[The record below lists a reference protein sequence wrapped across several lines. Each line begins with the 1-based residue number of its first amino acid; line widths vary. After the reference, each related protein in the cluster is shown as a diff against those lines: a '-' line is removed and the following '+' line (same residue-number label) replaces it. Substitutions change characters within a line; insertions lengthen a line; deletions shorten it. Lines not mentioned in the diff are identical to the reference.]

1 MNSPC
6 VAFGASPRGGATPA
20 ARQSRF
26 RGVLGFMRL
35 LALVVGVLLAGVLP
49 AAAQTA
55 ATPSGASH
63 GLGPLVTK
71 ARGGQCVDDPAFMRR
86 NHMALLKHQRDD
98 TVHGG
103 IRAGKYSLKACVACH
118 ASEASQSVSAEA
130 GDFCQSCHT
139 FAAVKID
146 CFGCH
151 ASKPPATGAQ
161 AALAQPQVKP

>member
-1 MNSPC
+1 MSPAHLAFLC
-6 VAFGASPRGGATPA
+6 SPVAGAAAGRVAWRPACRQPHRAAAGAS
-20 ARQSRF
+20 Q
-26 RGVLGFMRL
+26 
-35 LALVVGVLLAGVLP
+35 
-49 AAAQTA
+49 
-55 ATPSGASH
+55 

-98 TVHGG
+98 TMHGG
-103 IRAGKYSLKACVACH
+103 VRSGKYSLKACVACH

-130 GDFCQSCHT
+130 GDFCQSCHS

-151 ASKPPATGAQ
+151 ASKPPAAGAQ
-161 AALAQPQVKP
+161 AAVAQPQVKP

>member
-1 MNSPC
+1 MKPPC

-26 RGVLGFMRL
+26 CGVLGFMRL
-35 LALVVGVLLAGVLP
+35 LALVVSLLLSISLP

-55 ATPSGASH
+55 AGASQ
-63 GLGPLVTK
+63 GLGPLLVK

-103 IRAGKYSLKACVACH
+103 VRSGKYSLKACVACH

-130 GDFCQSCHT
+130 GDFCQSCHS

-151 ASKPPATGAQ
+151 ASKPPAAGTHAA
-161 AALAQPQVKP
+161 AALPQVKP

>member
-1 MNSPC
+1 MLRRTWSSFVRLC
-6 VAFGASPRGGATPA
+6 QALAVGLCLVA
-20 ARQSRF
+20 
-26 RGVLGFMRL
+26 
-35 LALVVGVLLAGVLP
+35 VLP
-49 AAAQTA
+49 ATAQTGA
-55 ATPSGASH
+55 APLGASQ
-63 GLGPLVTK
+63 GLLPLVEK
-71 ARGGQCVDDPAFMRR
+71 ARGGQCVADPAFMRR

-98 TVHGG
+98 TMHGG
-103 IRAGKYSLKACVACH
+103 VRSGKYSLKACVACH

-151 ASKPPATGAQ
+151 ASKPPPAGNQ

>member
-20 ARQSRF
+20 ARQSRLH
-26 RGVLGFMRL
+26 GVLGFMRL
-35 LALVVGVLLAGVLP
+35 LALVVGLLLSASLP
-49 AAAQTA
+49 AAAQTVA
-55 ATPSGASH
+55 GASQ

-86 NHMALLKHQRDD
+86 NHMALLNHQRDD

-103 IRAGKYSLKACVACH
+103 IRNNKYSLKACVACH
-118 ASEASQSVSAEA
+118 ASQTSQSVSAEA

-151 ASKPPATGAQ
+151 ASKPPAAGAQ
-161 AALAQPQVKP
+161 AAVAQPQVKP

>member
-1 MNSPC
+1 MVPPC
-6 VAFGASPRGGATPA
+6 VAFGASPRRGATPA

-26 RGVLGFMRL
+26 HGVLGFMHL
-35 LALVVGVLLAGVLP
+35 LALVIGLLLSASLP
-49 AAAQTA
+49 AVAQTA
-55 ATPSGASH
+55 AGASH

-71 ARGGQCVDDPAFMRR
+71 ARGGQCVDDPVFMRR

-103 IRAGKYSLKACVACH
+103 VRSGKYSLKACVACH

-130 GDFCQSCHT
+130 GDFCQSCHS

-151 ASKPPATGAQ
+151 ASKPPAAGAHAAAHIGTGG
-161 AALAQPQVKP
+161 L